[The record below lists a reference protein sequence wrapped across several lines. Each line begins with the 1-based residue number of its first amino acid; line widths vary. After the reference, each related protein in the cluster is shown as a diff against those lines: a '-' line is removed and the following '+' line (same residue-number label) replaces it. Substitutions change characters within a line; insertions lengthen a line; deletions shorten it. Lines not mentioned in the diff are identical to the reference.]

1 MLSAHYVTA
10 KLNTYG
16 NTTLDQNE
24 QKRGEDDVYE
34 NVEMGDQD
42 DCQDEDQD
50 DYENVE
56 MEDQDD
62 YENVEIEDQADC
74 EDDDQDYYEIVE
86 DYMEELD
93 TGHEFENIYGNC

>member
-10 KLNTYG
+10 K
-16 NTTLDQNE
+16 DKDE
-24 QKRGEDDVYE
+24 
-34 NVEMGDQD
+34 
-42 DCQDEDQD
+42 DEDQD

-56 MEDQDD
+56 MEDQ
-62 YENVEIEDQADC
+62 ADC
-74 EDDDQDYYEIVE
+74 EDEDQDDYEIVE

>member
-1 MLSAHYVTA
+1 MFSAHYVTA

-56 MEDQDD
+56 MEDQ
-62 YENVEIEDQADC
+62 ADC
-74 EDDDQDYYEIVE
+74 EDEDQDDYEIVE

-93 TGHEFENIYGNC
+93 TGHEVENIYGNC

>member
-1 MLSAHYVTA
+1 MFSAHYVTA

-24 QKRGEDDVYE
+24 QGKGED
-34 NVEMGDQD
+34 
-42 DCQDEDQD
+42 D

-62 YENVEIEDQADC
+62 CEDEDQ
-74 EDDDQDYYEIVE
+74 DDYEIVE

-93 TGHEFENIYGNC
+93 TGLEVENIYGNC

>member
-1 MLSAHYVTA
+1 MFSAHYVTA

-50 DYENVE
+50 DYGNVL
-56 MEDQDD
+56 
-62 YENVEIEDQADC
+62 
-74 EDDDQDYYEIVE
+74 

-93 TGHEFENIYGNC
+93 TGSGWEYLLI